1 MQRRT
6 FLLTALAASIV
17 ATIAVK
23 PRRFGEPHDGYFG
36 PINEQLKIKS
46 QSKPMLIIDLDTLD
60 ENINSLKV
68 MINQNSDYRVVVKSL
83 PSVEL
88 LKYVMASA
96 DTNRLM
102 VFHQP
107 FLNLV
112 AEEMPDADVLMGK
125 PMPIGAARHFYKSF
139 NTSGQN
145 ENDLFK
151 PEQQLQWLIDSY
163 SRLQQYLELA
173 KENDVFMQINIE
185 IDVGLHRGGLAA
197 ASELDDLL
205 DLISENPQHLRFTGF
220 MGYDPHVVKLPS
232 LVKKREVAYQQSQAT
247 YQAFIDRAVGHS
259 SQIKLDSLCLNGAGS
274 PTLALHKESSVC
286 NDISAGSGLVKPT
299 DFDIDTL
306 ESMQAAAYIA
316 TPILKKLE
324 GTIVPGL
331 ENLSWIIP
339 RWNPNREHTYFM
351 YGGAWKAAYESPKG
365 LVVNGV
371 LGKSTNQQVING
383 PKDLA
388 LNVDDFIFL
397 RPNQS
402 ESVFLQFGA
411 IQTVRAGVLAAQ
423 WPVFSE

>member
-6 FLLTALAASIV
+6 FLLTALAASIAATVV
-17 ATIAVK
+17 AK
-23 PRRFGEPHDGYFG
+23 PRRFGEPHNDYFG
-36 PINEQLKIKS
+36 PINEQLKLKS
-46 QSKPMLIIDLDTLD
+46 QSKPTLLIDLDTLD
-60 ENINSLKV
+60 ENINSLKTLV
-68 MINQNSDYRVVVKSL
+68 NQSAAYRVVVKSL
-83 PSVEL
+83 PSVGL

-112 AEEMPDADVLMGK
+112 AAEMPDADVLLGK
-125 PMPIGAARHFYKSF
+125 PMPIGAARYFYKSF

-145 ENDLFK
+145 GNDLFK
-151 PEQQLQWLIDSY
+151 PDQQLQWLIDSY

-173 KENDVFMQINIE
+173 KKNDLLIQINIE
-185 IDVGLHRGGLAA
+185 IDVGLHRGGLVAV
-197 ASELDDLL
+197 SELDDLL

-232 LVKKREVAYQQSQAT
+232 FVKKRDIAHQESQAT
-247 YQAFIDRAVGHS
+247 YQAFIDRALGHS

-316 TPILKKLE
+316 TPVLKKLE
-324 GTIVPGL
+324 GTTVPGL
-331 ENLSWIIP
+331 ENLSWMIP
-339 RWNPNREHTYFM
+339 KWNPNREQTFFM
-351 YGGAWKAAYESPKG
+351 YGGSWIAEYESPKG
-365 LVVNGV
+365 LVVNEV

-383 PKDLA
+383 PVDLA